1 MLPPV
6 SEATEAGRRGR
17 VASGGGELREALER
31 ERRKV
36 RALQEVGGLLGSTLD
51 LDELLSLVLE
61 RVSEVI
67 EAERS
72 TLYLVDD
79 ATGELVSRVAQGS
92 TTSGEIR
99 LRKGEGLA
107 GTVAQ
112 SGRPLNIKDVYLD
125 ARFDRSWDEKS
136 GFRTTSM
143 LCVPMRNQHHRI
155 IGVLQVLN
163 KRAGYFST
171 DDEALLSA
179 LAAQAAVSIENTK
192 LFHGLVGKN
201 AELIETQEKLRDRVR
216 ELDVR
221 FEVAR
226 AAASLADLEELLGHV
241 LARALPAVA
250 ARAAAVVLA
259 DEVTGELR
267 CVAALGAHAKERRG
281 RPAEGVAEWVAR
293 HQEPELLSGDDDR
306 LPAGVLDVLCVPLRW
321 DDENGQGVGA
331 LELSGKV
338 GSPGRFTEDDLR
350 LAEAIAGQLATS
362 IQLART
368 RVRREREARLT
379 SLGQALSSVL
389 HDLKTPMTVISGYAR
404 LLATEEE
411 PAAKEE
417 LLETILRQ
425 VATLNMMTRETLAFA
440 RGDRKLW
447 PRKVYLYKFF
457 EELAEQLR
465 RGLGDRL
472 DVALELNDRGTAL
485 LDEAKIQRA
494 AHNLARNAAEA
505 LDEHGRRGT
514 FTVGVD
520 RGEDGALVLRF
531 RDDGPGSP
539 QELQPRIF
547 ESFLSLGKEEGT
559 WLGLAIVRQVV
570 TDHEGELTLRSE
582 PGRTEFVITLPQP
595 EG

>member
-1 MLPPV
+1 M
-6 SEATEAGRRGR
+6 SEATETGRPVR
-17 VASGGGELREALER
+17 VAAPGHELREALER

-51 LDELLSLVLE
+51 LSELLSSVLE
-61 RVSEVI
+61 RVSEVS

-79 ATGELVSRVAQGS
+79 ATGELVSKVAQGS
-92 TTSGEIR
+92 PGSGEIR
-99 LRKGEGLA
+99 LKKGEGLA
-107 GTVAQ
+107 GTVAVT
-112 SGRPLNIKDVYLD
+112 GRPLNIKDVYLD
-125 ARFDRSWDEKS
+125 ARFDPSWDRKS
-136 GFRTTSM
+136 GFRTTST
-143 LCVPMRNQHHRI
+143 LCVPMRNQHHRT

-163 KRAGYFST
+163 KRAGYFTT
-171 DDEALLSA
+171 DDEALLTA

-192 LFHGLVGKN
+192 LFHGIVGKN

-216 ELDVR
+216 ELDVL

-267 CVAALGAHAKERRG
+267 CVAALGAGAQDRRG
-281 RPAEGVAEWVAR
+281 RPADALSEWVAR
-293 HQEPELLSGDDDR
+293 HQESELLSGVDER
-306 LPAGVLDVLCVPLRW
+306 LPEGVENVLCVPLRW
-321 DDENGQGVGA
+321 EDDDGQGVGA
-331 LELSGKV
+331 LELSEKV
-338 GSPGRFTEDDLR
+338 GPPGRFTEDDLR

-368 RVRREREARLT
+368 RARRDREARLT

-404 LLATEEE
+404 LLATEEDE
-411 PAAKEE
+411 EAKAE
-417 LLETILRQ
+417 LLATILRQ

-465 RGLGDRL
+465 RSLGDR
-472 DVALELNDRGTAL
+472 VEVELELHDRGTAV

-505 LDEHGRRGT
+505 LEGVGRRGT
-514 FTVGVD
+514 FTVSVD
-520 RGEDGALVLRF
+520 RTAEGTLELRF
-531 RDDGPGSP
+531 RDDGPGIP
-539 QELQPRIF
+539 KELQPRIF
-547 ESFLSLGKEEGT
+547 ESFLSHGKEEGT
-559 WLGLAIVRQVV
+559 GLGLAIVRQVV

-582 PGRTEFVITLPQP
+582 PGETEFVIRLPQEP
-595 EG
+595 S